1 MKTLNFASEIYWPL
15 VKASLFC
22 LRPFFRTKK
31 TTFARKEWKMVG
43 LFQVERRLKN
53 RNGFSVYKK
62 TRKRF
67 HCIWVSKSTNQFL
80 FFKAQIREQM
90 SGPEIS
96 YYTGCNS
103 DIWKN
108 VQVNILKEPLLV
120 LKQTIHQRKAL
131 DFSFQKTPRK
141 CLYL

>member
-1 MKTLNFASEIYWPL
+1 MFLLVQMKTLNFASEIYWPL

-96 YYTGCNS
+96 YYEKSILSCGLWSGLDCERKGTGPIMSNFWGWVS
-103 DIWKN
+103 
-108 VQVNILKEPLLV
+108 
-120 LKQTIHQRKAL
+120 
-131 DFSFQKTPRK
+131 
-141 CLYL
+141 